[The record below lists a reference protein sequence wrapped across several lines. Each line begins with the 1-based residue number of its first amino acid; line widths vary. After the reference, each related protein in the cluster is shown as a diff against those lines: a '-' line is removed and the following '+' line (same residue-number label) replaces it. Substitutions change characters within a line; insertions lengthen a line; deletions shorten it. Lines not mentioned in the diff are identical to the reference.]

1 MTAPREITPEEL
13 ARSLLAGLAL
23 LSDDGARLDVLTAT
37 LKRAFCDGVAVGVR
51 RYAWWCDGTQ
61 YVGTRG
67 RRLDAAL
74 RRLAGQQSRWLASR
88 EPWSFIDPAGSGSL
102 TTGEGESR

>member
-1 MTAPREITPEEL
+1 MPREITPEEL

-61 YVGTRG
+61 FVGTCG
-67 RRLDAAL
+67 QRLDAAL
-74 RRLAGQQSRWLASR
+74 GRLAEQQTRWLASR